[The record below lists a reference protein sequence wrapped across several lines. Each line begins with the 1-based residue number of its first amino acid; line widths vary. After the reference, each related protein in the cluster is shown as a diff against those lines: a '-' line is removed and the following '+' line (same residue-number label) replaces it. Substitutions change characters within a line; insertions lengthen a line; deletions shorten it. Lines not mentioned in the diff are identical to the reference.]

1 MSCIWMPP
9 HLLLSVSCWCHY
21 KRLCTHFMHKVHF
34 IELASTPLP
43 HTPQGYFLEST
54 TFWRPTPHF
63 MTFVFPTFT
72 LNPFASNPLFHLC
85 SFLFKSSSESAN
97 STKSS
102 AYNNSQGNPLSSNLL
117 DSASITMIKSSGLST
132 DPWWT
137 PTSTGKSLPPT
148 PFTFTDVFAFLYI
161 DFTALMSHPSSYV
174 YILTEVVM
182 YIYLR
187 K

>member
-1 MSCIWMPP
+1 MS
-9 HLLLSVSCWCHY
+9 LQ
-21 KRLCTHFMHKVHF
+21 RLCTHFMHKVHF

-43 HTPQGYFLEST
+43 QTPQGYFLEST

-137 PTSTGKSLPPT
+137 PTSTGKGSNVSNVNLSESLLLLLHLLFRYARWTGFRSLVCHGWSAAWQNKIQIKFP
-148 PFTFTDVFAFLYI
+148 V
-161 DFTALMSHPSSYV
+161 HC
-174 YILTEVVM
+174 
-182 YIYLR
+182 
-187 K
+187 